1 MSLNSSANILFAFAF
16 YVTVVLIC
24 MLIIGIRI
32 YIYAALNQPRSVR
45 AAGGAM
51 RKVL

>member
-24 MLIIGIRI
+24 MLIGIRI